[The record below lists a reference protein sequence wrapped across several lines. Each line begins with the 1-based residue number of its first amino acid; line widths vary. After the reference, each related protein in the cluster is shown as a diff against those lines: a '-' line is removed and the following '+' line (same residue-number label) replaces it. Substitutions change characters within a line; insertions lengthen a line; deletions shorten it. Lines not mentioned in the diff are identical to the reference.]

1 MYAVVEIKGMQFKV
15 RPEQHIQVPKTDA
28 EAGSKLSY
36 DRVLF
41 LNDGKKPVV
50 GTPTVN
56 GASVE
61 ATVIDHGKAKKVLV
75 FKKKRRKRYQRTRGH
90 RQQYTTIQIDKIVTA
105 SKKKAAAQKKADSKE
120 AEAPEANETA
130 KE

>member
-1 MYAVVEIKGMQFKV
+1 MYAVVEIKGMQYKV
-15 RPEQHIQVPKTDA
+15 RPEQQIQVPKTDA
-28 EAGSKLSY
+28 ESGSKLSY

-41 LNDGKKPVV
+41 LHDGKKPVV
-50 GTPTVN
+50 GTPTIS

-105 SKKKAAAQKKADSKE
+105 SKKKTATKKKTDSKNADSTE
-120 AEAPEANETA
+120 A
-130 KE
+130 KETSKE

>member
-15 RPEQHIQVPKTDA
+15 RPEQQIRVPKTEA
-28 EAGSKLSY
+28 ESGSKLSY

-61 ATVIDHGKAKKVLV
+61 ATVVEHGKDKKVLV

-105 SKKKAAAQKKADSKE
+105 SKKKAAAKKTAPKKPESAEAEETSKE
-120 AEAPEANETA
+120 
-130 KE
+130 